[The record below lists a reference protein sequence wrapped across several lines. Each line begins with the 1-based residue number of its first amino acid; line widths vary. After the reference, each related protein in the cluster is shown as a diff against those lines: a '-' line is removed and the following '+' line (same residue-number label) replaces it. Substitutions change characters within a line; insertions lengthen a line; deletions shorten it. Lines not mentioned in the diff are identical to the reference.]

1 MEANAIPF
9 CIASDK
15 VLVSYKKK
23 LVPMCELFRQFA
35 VESGVAE
42 VALEKHV
49 VRQRFHPVSRSCSF
63 FLRERIITASEG
75 VQNLKINSWVDPP
88 FVMAKTARLRMD
100 EIQCR

>member
-23 LVPMCELFRQFA
+23 LLPMCELLRQLA

-49 VRQRFHPVSRSCSF
+49 VRQRFHPVSRSFAF
-63 FLRERIITASEG
+63 FVR
-75 VQNLKINSWVDPP
+75 KIFTTV
-88 FVMAKTARLRMD
+88 VYK
-100 EIQCR
+100 I